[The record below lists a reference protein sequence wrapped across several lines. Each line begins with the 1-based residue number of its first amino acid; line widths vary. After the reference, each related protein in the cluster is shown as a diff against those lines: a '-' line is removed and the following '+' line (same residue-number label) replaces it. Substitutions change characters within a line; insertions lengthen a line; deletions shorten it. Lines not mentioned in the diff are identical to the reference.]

1 MWIKL
6 HHIITRAYLFFI
18 SLSLNVKKA
27 NKPNK
32 PKMCA
37 ENMISY
43 QINQVLLWETEYVK
57 AYILWLSSS

>member
-1 MWIKL
+1 MQIKL
-6 HHIITRAYLFFI
+6 HIITRAYLFFI
-18 SLSLNVKKA
+18 SLSLNVRKA

-37 ENMISY
+37 ENMISH

-57 AYILWLSSS
+57 AYILWLSSF